1 MVEID
6 IAMTITVERAVLAI
20 RSAIQPLLSE
30 LRVIS
35 AALQRNRAAGLVAPP
50 RCAFDFMAELVVPLL
65 ERQGPLIVGAGVAY
79 SPGSLVDQVSWLDW
93 WSRRDLG
100 RFGHVWYD
108 LDPQSVS
115 FYDYASREWFQ
126 APRESG
132 LPVAIGPYVDAG
144 ETFVNT
150 VRLAMPV
157 PTASGIHVLGC
168 DLSLAHLESLFVQAI
183 AAVDPVFALVGG
195 GGRVLASNSARH
207 APGTKASDAWHSW
220 PAFSAEDGFGTVW
233 TIRAPDAYPG
243 GRRRPSSHAGTCAS
257 RRSIS
262 RVAAGVSGTAER
274 AT

>member
-1 MVEID
+1 MVEVD
-6 IAMTITVERAVLAI
+6 IARTITVERAVLAI
-20 RSAIQPLLSE
+20 RSAILPLLSE
-30 LRVIS
+30 LRLIS
-35 AALQRNRAAGLVAPP
+35 AALQQNRAAGFVAPR
-50 RCAFDFMAELVVPLL
+50 RCAFDFLAELVVPLL
-65 ERQGPLIVGAGVAY
+65 ERQGPLIVGAGIAY
-79 SPGSLVDQVSWLDW
+79 SPGSLVDQVSWLNW
-93 WSRRDLG
+93 WSRRDVG
-100 RFGHVWYD
+100 RFAQVWYD

-168 DLSLAHLESLFVQAI
+168 DLSLAQLESLFVQAV
-183 AAVDPVFALVGG
+183 AAVDPTLALVGG

-207 APGTKASDAWHSW
+207 APGTRASDSWHSW
-220 PAFSAEDGFGTVW
+220 PVFSAEDGFGTVW
-233 TIRAPDAYPG
+233 TIRAPDAWPG
-243 GRRRPSSHAGTCAS
+243 GRCRPSSQAGTRAS

-262 RVAAGVSGTAER
+262 RVASGVSGAAER